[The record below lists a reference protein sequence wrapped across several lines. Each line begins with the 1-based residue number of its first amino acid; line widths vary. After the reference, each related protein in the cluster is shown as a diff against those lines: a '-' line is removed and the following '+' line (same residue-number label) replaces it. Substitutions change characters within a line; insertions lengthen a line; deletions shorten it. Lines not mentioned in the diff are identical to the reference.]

1 MNSFFFLQK
10 IFFQFF
16 DHFDQKN
23 YTQKNSFKMYVSQTH
38 LHEFLFLLEIFRQF
52 LCVWHPKLKKHKKW
66 NISLNFQQN
75 LLIFGVEVVLGHI
88 NMCAKFQL
96 FKWIFERI
104 MKFWNIQRIWCKM
117 ISPLKFFFQ
126 IKNPANFHFLIE

>member
-10 IFFQFF
+10 NFLLFFY
-16 DHFDQKN
+16 HFDQKN

-52 LCVWHPKLKKHKKW
+52 LCVWYPKLKKHKKW
-66 NISLNFQQN
+66 NISLNFQRN
-75 LLIFGVEVVLGHI
+75 LLIFCVKVVLGHH

-96 FKWIFERI
+96 FKRIFRRI
-104 MKFWNIQRIWCKM
+104 MKFWNIQKIWSRM
-117 ISPLKFFFQ
+117 IFRLKILFQ
-126 IKNPANFHFLIE
+126 KKNPANFHFLI